1 MIVDVINY
9 EALMVTY
16 NHKTDEINFV
26 TRVIRNTTLPEN
38 NYTDISYLIQLCNET
53 NVNGDIN
60 YVDMCGY
67 RLDGDEI
74 LWENEYEEC

>member
-1 MIVDVINY
+1 MTTDVLSY

-16 NHKTDEINFV
+16 NHKTEELGFV
-26 TRVIRNTTLPEN
+26 TRTVRNTILPEN

-53 NVNGDIN
+53 NVNDDIN

-67 RLDGDEI
+67 SIDGDEI
-74 LWENEYEEC
+74 LWENEYEDC